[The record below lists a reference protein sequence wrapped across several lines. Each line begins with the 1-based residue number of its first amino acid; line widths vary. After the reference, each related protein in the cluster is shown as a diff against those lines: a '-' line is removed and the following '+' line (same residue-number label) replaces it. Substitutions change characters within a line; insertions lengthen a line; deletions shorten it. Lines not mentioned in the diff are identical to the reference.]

1 MSLIIDKNNSSG
13 EGLQVLE
20 ASQHPTSSGAY
31 LGTATIN
38 SGEDALEADNCRPV
52 RTVEGTVP
60 SPTTVPSID
69 IPENR
74 IISHTSLTGKD
85 DTATS
90 GEDESKGRQ
99 RTVRFYS
106 RVRITSGV
114 GHSGRSRSAHGEHT
128 LNTGEDREGE
138 RIRSSSAVDIVRPID
153 ESPYRS
159 TNASTSTSYSSS
171 ISAPLRSSSE
181 LPPRPP
187 ANHRK
192 PLSNILDSSDAN
204 VWLQSLTTER
214 RKRRKRRHRD
224 GVDERSPLLQRP
236 GILRHDPNE
245 AHISVNGHNKS
256 DRFSEDSTGL
266 WKYFTLYYWESRLS
280 ALCCCADEQDE

>member
-31 LGTATIN
+31 LGTATTT

-99 RTVRFYS
+99 RTELV
-106 RVRITSGV
+106 TPAGV
-114 GHSGRSRSAHGEHT
+114 GLLMAKIQGKIEKENAFV
-128 LNTGEDREGE
+128 
-138 RIRSSSAVDIVRPID
+138 AVQQ
-153 ESPYRS
+153 
-159 TNASTSTSYSSS
+159 S
-171 ISAPLRSSSE
+171 I
-181 LPPRPP
+181 
-187 ANHRK
+187 
-192 PLSNILDSSDAN
+192 LSDL
-204 VWLQSLTTER
+204 
-214 RKRRKRRHRD
+214 
-224 GVDERSPLLQRP
+224 
-236 GILRHDPNE
+236 
-245 AHISVNGHNKS
+245 
-256 DRFSEDSTGL
+256 
-266 WKYFTLYYWESRLS
+266 
-280 ALCCCADEQDE
+280 